1 MAHGGISNGTHYS
14 TVDAHCICT
23 CILIQTVIQLTQTVK
38 IDKTINLE
46 SSAID
51 MMHCTVYI
59 TLLANQIHSNS
70 VSNVL
75 YNIYIYS
82 DCVLCIFTE
91 SIAC

>member
-1 MAHGGISNGTHYS
+1 
-14 TVDAHCICT
+14 
-23 CILIQTVIQLTQTVK
+23 
-38 IDKTINLE
+38 
-46 SSAID
+46 

-59 TLLANQIHSNS
+59 TLIANQIHSNS